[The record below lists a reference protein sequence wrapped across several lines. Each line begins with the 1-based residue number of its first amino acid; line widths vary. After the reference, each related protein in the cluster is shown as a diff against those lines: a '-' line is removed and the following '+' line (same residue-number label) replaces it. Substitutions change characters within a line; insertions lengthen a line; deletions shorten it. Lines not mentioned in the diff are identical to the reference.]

1 MNRRCKVKPQIIWLY
16 GSFMTKPTH
25 YGTAFTAP
33 VDIIFMTPDT
43 LFVKCRQQ
51 RNRDFICQPFFVACG
66 ALAPFAHISVVE
78 DIEIMVAHPAS
89 EDGFVQIVV
98 KSNGMFMAL
107 AKFLAF

>member
-1 MNRRCKVKPQIIWLY
+1 MA
-16 GSFMTKPTH
+16 KPTH

-51 RNRDFICQPFFVACG
+51 RNRDFLCQLFFVACG
-66 ALAPFAHISVVE
+66 ALASFALIPVGK

-89 EDGFVQIVV
+89 KDGFVQIVV
-98 KSNGMFMAL
+98 KPNGMFMAL

>member
-1 MNRRCKVKPQIIWLY
+1 
-16 GSFMTKPTH
+16 MTEPAH
-25 YGTAFTAP
+25 YWTAFTAP
-33 VDIIFMTPDT
+33 VYIIFMTPDT

-66 ALAPFAHISVVE
+66 ALAPFALISVVE

-89 EDGFVQIVV
+89 KDGFVQIVV
-98 KSNGMFMAL
+98 KPNGMLMAL